1 MTDTMTTQVL
11 SSLIAAWDDVGRLL
25 SRSASSAALE
35 AISEADAAQSART
48 AAGYA
53 WMMVNCLASAG
64 YVLGMR
70 KRIKVTNFKVSDSVL
85 VVYLS
90 LSICFLLTATA
101 YAGLGFHV
109 LQQSPFYTC
118 PRDLLF
124 PL

>member
-1 MTDTMTTQVL
+1 MTDTTTAQVL

-70 KRIKVTNFKVSDSVL
+70 KRIKVTNFKVSDSDL
-85 VVYLS
+85 VVYHS
-90 LSICFLLTATA
+90 LSICFSLTAIA

-109 LQQSPFYTC
+109 LQ
-118 PRDLLF
+118 
-124 PL
+124 